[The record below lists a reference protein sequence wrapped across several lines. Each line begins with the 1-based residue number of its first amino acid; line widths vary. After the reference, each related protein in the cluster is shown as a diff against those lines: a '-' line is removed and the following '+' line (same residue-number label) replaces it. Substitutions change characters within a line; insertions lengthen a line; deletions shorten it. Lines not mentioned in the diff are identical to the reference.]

1 VSSPVHIGVVGAGAL
16 AVRGIL
22 PHLTQDDVW
31 DRVRVVAVCDPAPG
45 RADAAAARFGI
56 PSSHSSIEELL
67 ELREV
72 DAVTIVSPIG
82 LHHEHGRLALLAGK
96 HVHFNK
102 TMTTTVAE
110 ATELIDLARE
120 RALRVVASP
129 GEVLRPHN
137 GRIRELIA
145 EGAIG
150 RLAWAICGASSGTYH
165 EDESERAT
173 PFGQQPIDPSWYYR
187 KPGGGPLYD
196 MTVYSLHALTSV
208 LGPAVRVTALSGVR
222 VPTRM
227 FAGKPVETDADDSTI
242 MTLDFGGNLFAIAY
256 GTPAEGTDSFFP
268 TYFGTSGEI
277 VDDLLNGEP
286 FDYPGRERTLD
297 APDLWSRI
305 SWSLPH
311 VTGVHREI
319 DENHVF
325 EDIMQLVDWVADV
338 LPSPVTAEH
347 ARHVIDIIES
357 SYRAAETG
365 ETQTLS
371 TTFDLPG

>member
-1 VSSPVHIGVVGAGAL
+1 MRIGVVGAGAL

-22 PHLTQDDVW
+22 PHLTQDDSQSH
-31 DRVRVVAVCDPAPG
+31 VRVAAVCDPAPG
-45 RADAAAARFGI
+45 RAEAAAQRFGI
-56 PSSHSSIEELL
+56 PSSFTSIEELL
-67 ELREV
+67 DRGDV

-82 LHHEHGRLALLAGK
+82 LHHEHGKLCLLAGK

-110 ATELIDLARE
+110 ATELIDLARDCD
-120 RALRVVASP
+120 LRVVASP

-150 RLAWAICGASSGTYH
+150 RLAWAICGAASGTYH

-173 PFGQQPIDPSWYYR
+173 PFGQEPIDPSWYYR

-208 LGPAVRVTALSGVR
+208 LGPALRVTALSGVR
-222 VPTRM
+222 IPTRM

-242 MTLDFGGNLFAIAY
+242 ITLDFGDNLFAVSY
-256 GTPAEGTDSFFP
+256 GTPAEGTETFFP
-268 TYFGTSGEI
+268 TYFGTSGQI
-277 VDDLLNGEP
+277 VDDLLDGEP
-286 FDYPGRERTLD
+286 FDYPGRERALG

-305 SWSLPH
+305 SWPLPH

-319 DENHVF
+319 DEQHVF
-325 EDIMQLVDWVADV
+325 EDVMQLVDWVAEGR
-338 LPSPVTAEH
+338 PSPVTAEH

-365 ETQTLS
+365 RTQDLT
-371 TTFDLPG
+371 TTFDLA

>member
-1 VSSPVHIGVVGAGAL
+1 LRIGVVGAGAL

-22 PHLTQDDVW
+22 PHLSQPDVQGH
-31 DRVRVVAVCDPAPG
+31 VRLQAVCDPAPG
-45 RADAAAARFGI
+45 RAEAAAKRFGI
-56 PSSHSSIEELL
+56 PSAFATIEALL
-67 ELREV
+67 DADEV

-82 LHHEHGRLALLAGK
+82 LHYEHGRLALLAGK

-110 ATELIDLARE
+110 ASELIDLARE
-120 RALRVVASP
+120 RDLRVVASP

-137 GRIRELIA
+137 ARIRELIA

-150 RLAWAICGASSGTYH
+150 SLAWAICGAASGTYH
-165 EDESERAT
+165 EDESERST
-173 PFGQQPIDPSWYYR
+173 PFGQEPIDPSWYYR

-208 LGPAVRVTALSGVR
+208 LGPARRVTALSGVR
-222 VPTRM
+222 ISTRM
-227 FAGKPVETDADDSTI
+227 FDGRPVETDADDSTI
-242 MTLDFGGNLFAIAY
+242 ISLDFGDNLFAIAY
-256 GTPAEGTDSFFP
+256 GTPAEGTENFFP
-268 TYFGTSGEI
+268 TYFGTSGQI

-286 FDYPGRERTLD
+286 FEYPGRERTLD

-311 VTGVHREI
+311 VTGVHREL
-319 DENHVF
+319 DEQHVF
-325 EDIMQLVDWVADV
+325 EDVMQLVDWVSDGR
-338 LPSPVTAEH
+338 PSPVTAEH

-365 ETQTLS
+365 QTQVLS
-371 TTFDLPG
+371 TTFRLAD